1 MGRVLFLVILILSQP
16 SDGWAQS
23 LPEAGFRPMILALRQ
38 GVEAPAFARDEPL
51 VDWFP
56 ASNGFRVTS
65 GRSSDRQGKLLP
77 YLGIGWQGAM
87 LASRVLIG
95 LDMGALYDG
104 RPELRMAEPGRAVSM
119 AEPADF
125 DPSRIRPAFSLTFTY
140 RF

>member
-1 MGRVLFLVILILSQP
+1 MGRVLLLVILILGLP

-23 LPEAGFRPMILALRQ
+23 PPETEPRSMVLSLRQ
-38 GVEAPAFARDEPL
+38 GVDAPAFARDEPM

-65 GRSSDRQGKLLP
+65 GRSSGRQGKLMP
-77 YLGIGWQGAM
+77 YLGIGWQGAV
-87 LASRVLIG
+87 LSSKVLIG

-104 RPELRMAEPGRAVSM
+104 RPELRLAEPGRAVSM

-125 DPSRIRPAFSLTFTY
+125 DPARIRPAFSLTFSY